1 VAHSTT
7 APFISRQLIQRFV
20 TSNPSPGYI
29 ERVAN
34 AFGDTGDMTGV
45 IKAILL
51 DPEAR
56 SPSVVGSTTFG
67 KLKEPLLQLSAVM
80 RLFDAKSHI
89 ALGAGDEDQSI
100 VGTNYTYADHFEDH
114 ASIVKIGPVSQI
126 FGQQVLTAPS
136 VFNFYSPD
144 FSPTGALASQGLVAP
159 ELKLVNETQV
169 YSVFNAYNVLLGQG
183 ALYQPMP
190 FTPQQVVVSLS
201 ADRLEQI
208 WETQQGTDLDKAT
221 ALVDFVDYYLN
232 AGKLK
237 QTDNQGTRQELI
249 SAVQLAPC
257 QIDGICERYN
267 LVIYGAAVAP
277 EFQVQQ

>member
-1 VAHSTT
+1 
-7 APFISRQLIQRFV
+7 
-20 TSNPSPGYI
+20 
-29 ERVAN
+29 
-34 AFGDTGDMTGV
+34 
-45 IKAILL
+45 
-51 DPEAR
+51 
-56 SPSVVGSTTFG
+56 
-67 KLKEPLLQLSAVM
+67 
-80 RLFDAKSHI
+80 
-89 ALGAGDEDQSI
+89 
-100 VGTNYTYADHFEDH
+100 
-114 ASIVKIGPVSQI
+114 
-126 FGQQVLTAPS
+126 
-136 VFNFYSPD
+136 
-144 FSPTGALASQGLVAP
+144 
-159 ELKLVNETQV
+159 
-169 YSVFNAYNVLLGQG
+169 
-183 ALYQPMP
+183 
-190 FTPQQVVVSLS
+190 VSLS